1 MLVTT
6 DKDINFD
13 TKSLDDDSSFSD
25 ITWSGYI
32 SFPHAGTFDFGVT
45 GIAGKCKVWIKDEM
59 IIDSNDEFA
68 SGSFSATEN
77 ILYAIKIEYVLVSKI
92 RCCKQH

>member
-6 DKDINFD
+6 DKDINFN

-25 ITWSGYI
+25 FFLTWSGYI

-45 GIAGKCKVWIKDEM
+45 GIAGKCKLWIEDEM
-59 IIDSNDEFA
+59 IIDSNDEYA
-68 SGSFSATEN
+68 SGSFSANEN
-77 ILYAIKIEYVLVSKI
+77 ILHAIKIEYVLVS
-92 RCCKQH
+92 